1 MIKVSYKTYTIM
13 TERTKQAKNEAR
25 NKRSNLLANLSK
37 IRGGEASRTETLEI
51 KEDEDVFDE
60 VDEEEYQ
67 KIVEDRRKNTDFVV
81 DDGK

>member
-1 MIKVSYKTYTIM
+1 
-13 TERTKQAKNEAR
+13 
-25 NKRSNLLANLSK
+25 
-37 IRGGEASRTETLEI
+37 
-51 KEDEDVFDE
+51 VFDE

>member
-1 MIKVSYKTYTIM
+1 M

>member
-1 MIKVSYKTYTIM
+1 M
-13 TERTKQAKNEAR
+13 TERTKQAKSEAR

>member
-1 MIKVSYKTYTIM
+1 M
-13 TERTKQAKNEAR
+13 TERTKQAKSEAR

-37 IRGGEASRTETLEI
+37 IRGGEASRT
-51 KEDEDVFDE
+51 DVFDE

>member
-1 MIKVSYKTYTIM
+1 M
-13 TERTKQAKNEAR
+13 TERTRQAKSEAR